1 MEDKYPYIK
10 CDGEILELDDKPVVD
25 CAKLTLEQW
34 LIALN
39 DDTVYTPDW
48 EFPTDNHKTEYIAT
62 IHTRSESEF
71 RNLVRLFL
79 IESGSLPMDIDGFK
93 DRLKYRPEIMLE
105 FDRRLIATGRA
116 WEGITWVLDLLPYN
130 KPEIVLEVLRA
141 YSFAHG
147 QLLPDGRFRGFSDA
161 MSLIR
166 ARYLSN
172 PQTSEEISEMLL
184 KLNPKD
190 FEALTA
196 KLYRKMGYSVD
207 LTPYS
212 KDDGA
217 DLVCYRD
224 DPGRRELLIVQCKRH
239 TKNVGVKDLKE
250 LLGTVLDRKA
260 TKGVLVTPS
269 GFTKPAIN
277 KANENPQIELL
288 GGISLQKLLAE
299 NLGSRWTIN
308 LDRLIAE
315 GSSGK

>member
-1 MEDKYPYIK
+1 MEDKYPCIK
-10 CDGEILELDDKPVVD
+10 CDGEILELDDRPVVD

-39 DDTVYTPDW
+39 DKTVYIADW

-71 RNLVRLFL
+71 RNLVRRFL
-79 IESGSLPMDIDGFK
+79 IESGSFPQDIDGLK
-93 DRLKYRPEIMLE
+93 YRLKYRPDIKLE
-105 FDRRLIATGRA
+105 FDRRLICTGRA
-116 WEGITWVLDLLPYN
+116 WEGITWVLDLLPY
-130 KPEIVLEVLRA
+130 KPESVLEVLRA
-141 YSFAHG
+141 YFLAHC

-166 ARYLSN
+166 AKYLSN
-172 PQTSEEISEMLL
+172 PHTDEEIREMLL

-196 KLYRKMGYSVD
+196 KLYRKMGYLVN
-207 LTPYS
+207 LTRYS

-217 DLVCYRD
+217 DLICCRD
-224 DPGRRELLIVQCKRH
+224 DPGRKELLIVQCKRY
-239 TKNVGVKDLKE
+239 TGNVGLKDLKE
-250 LLGTVLDRKA
+250 LLGTVSDRKA

-269 GFTKPAIN
+269 GFTRPAIN

-299 NLGSRWTIN
+299 NLGSQWTIN
-308 LDRLIAE
+308 LDILIAE